1 MQPSR
6 WHACW
11 PNLAEEHRT
20 LTIKRSNGI
29 RFSISDLSSPTAR
42 IMPTIY
48 QDRCGISLY
57 DAQYSTGEKGP
68 IPPTV
73 VQEVLVALL
82 RFKTT
87 CQDYGVPDTHIRVV
101 ATEATR
107 EALNSIEYR
116 QAIQDRTGWKVEL
129 LSKEAEGRIGAIGV
143 ASSFS
148 SVKGLVMDLGG
159 GSTQLTWLIAEHGN
173 VRTSPKG
180 AVSLPY
186 GAAALTLRLAEA
198 ERAGGDATD
207 RLRAEMKA
215 QLQQAYTDLAL
226 PPELTDHATGHDGLS
241 LYLSGGGFRGWGYL
255 LMAQHRVQPYPIPII
270 NGFHAPRTSFQDT
283 LQTQTLASST
293 APIFRVSTRRAS
305 QVPAV
310 AFLISVLSD
319 ALPPIKEA
327 LFSQGGVREGLLY
340 TFLPPA
346 VRAAHPL
353 VTATA
358 PYASPNA
365 SPAATFA
372 LRVLLAAAI
381 PDVNIPAPHT
391 AIRTVAHPPF
401 LQALANSLHLH
412 APLPSESRAASALR
426 ATTTGVLTAA
436 HGLSHTDRALL
447 ALALCERWGGEGQ
460 IAPTD
465 EDFLARTRAL
475 VGDELSWWTKYV
487 GAVAGLVGEVYP
499 GGLVRVGEERME
511 VEGRWKAGVKGKS
524 VDEVGI
530 EVVVRVREGEEGSA
544 EGGVRALEKVG
555 KRKNWVGGKERYGFR
570 VGVVVRRDL

>member
-1 MQPSR
+1 MHTGPT
-6 WHACW
+6 WHNDRRA
-11 PNLAEEHRT
+11 LI
-20 LTIKRSNGI
+20 IKRSNGI
-29 RFSISDLSSPTAR
+29 RFSISDLSPPTAR
-42 IMPTIY
+42 IMPTVY

-87 CQDYGVPDTHIRVV
+87 CQDYGVPFTHIRVV

-116 QAIQDRTGWKVEL
+116 EAIRDRTGWKVEL
-129 LSKEAEGRIGAIGV
+129 LSKEEEGRIGALGV

-159 GSTQLTWLIAEHGN
+159 GSTQLTWLIAEHGS
-173 VRTSPKG
+173 VRTSPKA

-198 ERAGGDATD
+198 ERTGGDATD
-207 RLRAEMKA
+207 RLRAEMKV
-215 QLQQAYTDLAL
+215 QLQQAYADLAL
-226 PPELTDHATGHDGLS
+226 PPELTDHVTAHDGLS

-270 NGFHAPRTSFQDT
+270 NGFRAPRASFQQT
-283 LQTQTLASST
+283 LQTQTLASSAT
-293 APIFRVSTRRAS
+293 PTFRVSTRRAS

-310 AFLISVLSD
+310 AFLVSVLSD

-327 LFSQGGVREGLLY
+327 LFSQGGIREGLLY
-340 TFLPPA
+340 ASLLPA
-346 VRAAHPL
+346 DQAAHPL

-358 PYASPNA
+358 PYASP
-365 SPAATFA
+365 SATA
-372 LRVLLAAAI
+372 LRALLAAAI
-381 PDVNIPAPHT
+381 PDPKIPALHT
-391 AIRTVAHPPF
+391 AIYTVAHPPF
-401 LQALANSLHLH
+401 LHALANSLHLH

-426 ATTTGVLTAA
+426 VTTTGVLTAA

-460 IAPTD
+460 VAPTD

-475 VGDELSWWTKYV
+475 VGVELSWWAKYV

-499 GGLVRVGEERME
+499 GGLVRVGAERMD
-511 VEGRWKAGVKGKS
+511 VEGRWKAGVKGKRA
-524 VDEVGI
+524 DEVGI
-530 EVVVRVREGEEGSA
+530 EVVVRVREGDEGSV
-544 EGGVRALEKVG
+544 ERGVRALEKVG
-555 KRKNWVGGKERYGFR
+555 KRKNWGGGKEGYGFR
-570 VGVVVRRDL
+570 VEVVVRGDL